1 MKDRF
6 SLLTWMPL
14 TCAAMLLCCML
25 FVGLDAA
32 ARDYD
37 VYILAGQSNM
47 DGRGN
52 TADLDKPFAAPQ
64 TGTLIY
70 YTNPANP
77 DKERETKVSSG
88 WTELAPGYSIGPGA
102 REKGLRSKT
111 FGPEVSFASAI
122 AKAVPSDNPIA
133 IIKIARGGTNLHTDW
148 APDGYMYK
156 ALLAEIRVAMNLL
169 EADGRHTATI
179 RGVVWHQGESDAG
192 HERKHPGS
200 YRDNLGELIVNI
212 RKALKDDDLPFVIG
226 ELAQTKPKA
235 FREMQRKIAA
245 DNKHVGFT
253 SSAGLGVI
261 GGPKN
266 DQTHFNADA
275 QITFGKRYAQTLAT
289 LVPKASSLG
298 FLDNQTVC
306 LSRKR

>member
-1 MKDRF
+1 MKNVLFQLKRSRSSRAVLF
-6 SLLTWMPL
+6 ICCLLL
-14 TCAAMLLCCML
+14 
-25 FVGLDAA
+25 VGFDSA

-52 TADLDKPFAAPQ
+52 AADLEKPFAAPQ
-64 TGTLIY
+64 AGTLIY

-77 DKERETKVSSG
+77 GKKGEAKVSSG

-102 REKGLRSKT
+102 RDKGLRSMT

-148 APDGYMYK
+148 SPDGYMYK
-156 ALLAEIRVAMNLL
+156 AFLAEVRAATKSLAGN
-169 EADGRHTATI
+169 GRHTATI

-200 YRDNLGELIVNI
+200 YQDNLEELIANI

-235 FREMQRKIAA
+235 FREMQRKIAT
-245 DNKHVGFT
+245 DNERVGFT
-253 SSAGLGVI
+253 SSTGLGVI

-266 DQTHFNADA
+266 DQTHFNAGA

-289 LVPKASSLG
+289 LVPRTSSLG
-298 FLDNQTVC
+298 FLDSQTVC
-306 LSRKR
+306 LPRKR